1 MGHAVIIYP
10 QIGNR
15 MLTSMLKNIPL
26 KSHPAIYVAAVWIC
40 CMSSERKVKEK
51 LRGRL
56 EVNLRWSH
64 LEA

>member
-1 MGHAVIIYP
+1 MGHAVIIYSE
-10 QIGNR
+10 IGNR
-15 MLTSMLKNIPL
+15 MLTSTLNIPL
-26 KSHPAIYVAAVWIC
+26 KSHPAIYLAAVWIC
-40 CMSSERKVKEK
+40 YMSSERKVKEQ